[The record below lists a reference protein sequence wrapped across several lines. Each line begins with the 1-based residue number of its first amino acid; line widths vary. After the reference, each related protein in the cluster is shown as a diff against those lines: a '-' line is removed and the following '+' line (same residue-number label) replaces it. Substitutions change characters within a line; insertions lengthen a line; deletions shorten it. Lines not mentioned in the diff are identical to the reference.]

1 MQNCI
6 EHGLFKFKR
15 MSFGL
20 CNAPANFS
28 TVVNLILKGLHLTV
42 VLALIDD
49 VLALDQG
56 FDSHIYYFV
65 KVFQRFRR
73 NGIKLKRGKTC
84 YHLRPEEEYLGKTV
98 GRKRVKI
105 SFIDT
110 MDM

>member
-1 MQNCI
+1 
-6 EHGLFKFKR
+6 

-42 VLALIDD
+42 EVALIDI

-56 FDSHIYYFV
+56 FDSHICYFV
-65 KVFQRFRR
+65 KVFQRFRE
-73 NGIKLKRGKTC
+73 NGIKLKREKNC